1 MLRDSIADKR
11 IVEQEHT
18 GRGSPLRTRTTTLR
32 QSAVRQ
38 AHYTSDP
45 NKCARRQGIGVA
57 RALLLAS
64 LVCVLLVPVFLA
76 ETPVR
81 AAYPAGPY
89 SGPLSHSAQATVDNL
104 EAQAKA
110 IQSEIDRLDQELERY
125 TESYNQLQVKLD
137 ETNVKLLKLRRDLD
151 QAEKD
156 HAYQV
161 RKWERHLCALYK
173 SGGRS
178 RFFQLLLEAQGFT
191 DLVYRIR
198 LGMMLAEEDERALES
213 VRKSTDRLEK
223 LIQEV
228 DKVKQEQVELRT
240 QIDAKRQEIQTALA
254 RRETVLRQIN
264 DEIRQII
271 EQERKRQEEEQ
282 ARLRTTLAAIVSGA
296 RVTLS
301 GSPQSEIEILT
312 QLLET
317 AAAYL
322 GIPYVWAGDR
332 PSTGFDCSG
341 FTAYVYAQHG
351 VHLPHYSG
359 SQAQMGTPVQPQDIR
374 PGDLLAFGW
383 PVYHV
388 GIYIGEGLFIHAPRT
403 GDVVRISRLSER
415 SDLALI
421 RRFDLKPRVGPP
433 AFW

>member
-1 MLRDSIADKR
+1 M
-11 IVEQEHT
+11 
-18 GRGSPLRTRTTTLR
+18 
-32 QSAVRQ
+32 
-38 AHYTSDP
+38 
-45 NKCARRQGIGVA
+45 
-57 RALLLAS
+57 
-64 LVCVLLVPVFLA
+64 
-76 ETPVR
+76 R
-81 AAYPAGPY
+81 AAYPVGPY
-89 SGPLSHSAQATVDNL
+89 SGPLSRSAQATVDNL

-125 TESYNQLQVKLD
+125 TENYNQLQVKLD
-137 ETNVKLLKLRRDLD
+137 ETNVRLLELRRDLD

-178 RFFQLLLEAQGFT
+178 RFFQLVLEAQGFT

-213 VRKSTDRLEK
+213 VQRSTDRLEE
-223 LIQEV
+223 LVQEV

-240 QIDAKRQEIQTALA
+240 QIEAKRREIQTALA
-254 RRETVLRQIN
+254 ARETVLNQLN

-301 GSPQSEIEILT
+301 GSPQSEIDIVT

-322 GIPYVWAGDR
+322 GTPYVWAGDR

-351 VHLPHYSG
+351 VYLPHYSG